1 MKINY
6 RKIKTVLL
14 VLLVIAGSAGVAYFL
29 RPNDSKRI
37 QKQFEKLCLSVEKS
51 SDENPTAG
59 AFKTLSFSY
68 MCTDSVRIDLR
79 GAPFQGEMSAEE
91 LTSHLARGRGMC
103 ESIAITPLECEVEL
117 TTPTRANAICVV
129 RVKIN
134 ALGSAYDEIR
144 HFQARWQKIDK
155 SWKITAVADDDILVK

>member
-6 RKIKTVLL
+6 RKMKTVLS
-14 VLLVIAGSAGVAYFL
+14 VLLVIAVSAGVAYFM

-51 SDENPTAG
+51 SGENPTAG

-79 GAPFQGEMSAEE
+79 GAPFQGEMSVEE
-91 LTSHLARGRGMC
+91 LTSHLARARGMC
-103 ESIAITPLECEVEL
+103 DSIVITPLECEVEL

-129 RVKIN
+129 RAKIN
-134 ALGSAYDEIR
+134 ALDSSYDEVR

-155 SWKITAVADDDILVK
+155 TWKITAVIDDEILVK